1 MYIIDAMITC
11 IIFYP
16 IALIYT
22 IHKRRELEIIFLLLI
37 FVSGA
42 GLSYLAFIEYSS
54 TASLIDCLFL
64 GYSIGWI
71 PFAIMYGPLKL
82 SLDD

>member
-16 IALIYT
+16 TALIYT
-22 IHKRRELEIIFLLLI
+22 IYKKRALEIVFLLLI
-37 FVSGA
+37 LAFGA
-42 GLSYLAFIEYSS
+42 GFSYLAFREYSS

-71 PFAIMYGPLKL
+71 PFAIMYGPLKI
-82 SLDD
+82 SLDN